1 LEPVAV
7 IVKLLQ
13 GSLLNRTVKVP
24 FAEACTCLTGTP
36 VRRTTSPLLKPVPA
50 TIVVGIT
57 RLIVSRAVLFAAG
70 ACFTS
75 PNPVSGT
82 EPPTLKSVMLAK

>member
-1 LEPVAV
+1 M

-13 GSLLNRTVKVP
+13 GSLRNRIVKVP
-24 FAEACTCLTGTP
+24 FAEARTCLTGTP

-70 ACFTS
+70 ACFAS
-75 PNPVSGT
+75 PGAVSGT
-82 EPPTLKSVMLAK
+82 DPPTLKSVMLAK